1 MPEYSYVCD
10 KCSLHMEVV
19 CSIREYDKMQKNLHC
34 EGCGS
39 KSLSRDYHNDLS
51 SLNTAV
57 KKADSELKTIG
68 DLAKRNS
75 DKFSDDQKVHLNKKH
90 NDYKEDGAERKP
102 LPSGMSRI
110 KKQPKTKWPT

>member
-19 CSIREYDKMQKNLHC
+19 CSIREYDKMQKNLRC

-39 KSLSRDYHNDLS
+39 KSLSRDYNNDLS
-51 SLNTAV
+51 SLNTSV

-102 LPSGMSRI
+102 LPSGMSRM